1 MGYAEERL
9 ELIARLRASAP
20 GGSLPDA
27 LRLDARSLRFHV
39 GTSLAD
45 LRVPVHVDAG
55 IHGALRA
62 AVRDLFFLLAM
73 RHRTVLRQ
81 NEYDRLIL
89 LDGFDP
95 RAARTTSFNAPSS
108 VKSEN
113 VRKAFLE
120 APEMHPALDGGVL
133 ASWLGSGRPGRVL
146 AGTLNA
152 LLRRAHAEAPGRDP
166 PEPTG
171 YLVMLAVRS
180 LARGALAPIKELP
193 VSGPSARALQ
203 GAVSAGLIVALRL
216 ATREAGAHA
225 AGSAAQSDAAVGAM
239 PWVGGLKAFWGSGVT
254 CYGLAFSERPAKL
267 EQHAQKIAQ
276 GGTAEVVAGDVASEL
291 VANKESMRKAARQVA
306 LGRLRSDLLAVVRM
320 SELGRVPPFSVEG
333 FSLAQLY
340 QAPGALER
348 VLAAPA
354 ARKELVDKTRAVA
367 KAATHEAARAALE
380 AVGAVAKAWKEDDPG
395 ASVAQEQVITS
406 WARAVTALA
415 ADAALDAGV
424 TQAEGQLVQR
434 QGTESEGGIETQHEA
449 GKLYLL
455 SPEDKPILKVRARAP
470 QMGHLFCDMKDFT
483 RRTAFLKETVIA
495 DFLSREFYGPILTA
509 AARHAQGAAH
519 LADKGGIY
527 LNNLLGDAVSF
538 SGDIVALLDLAEEIR
553 VALGSYAR
561 RLDSAGNREVVS
573 KAIAA
578 VEQRFQAKRAQMEPA
593 IRSAQEAQRRGTL
606 DPLSGLEP
614 ATRLRSLQGEM
625 RRLQEQR
632 QEHIALA
639 TGEKLE
645 FGIFVSFGAAPEVA
659 TFEDHIFGQIK
670 VSIAEKINESA
681 RGTARNAGVRAR
693 MESILAAERKRLQ
706 RPDLVCPLSVAVS
719 QPLSIP
725 VPADVSLAVR
735 KCLAG
740 SDTEAAETVL
750 TAVVRDFVGRL
761 ATEEAPDD
769 RGDIYNG
776 GAAVSEDALK
786 AWVQSRS
793 GELEFFR
800 REVPVAGLAPVLRE
814 RFVFPNPSLKL
825 VLAVSPSSETLQHLF
840 VFVGRALFRG
850 LEKQGGLGV
859 YEMVAREN
867 PLFTLLAEHHVPQ
880 WVSDHAAN
888 AAPDT
893 EDWTAPILLRRNG

>member
-1 MGYAEERL
+1 MGYAEERV
-9 ELIARLRASAP
+9 ELIARLRAGAP
-20 GGSLPDA
+20 GGSLSDA
-27 LRLDARSLRFHV
+27 TRLDARSLRFHV

-45 LRVPVHVDAG
+45 LRIPVHVDQG
-55 IHGALRA
+55 VQGALRA

-73 RHRTVLRQ
+73 RHRAVLRQ

-152 LLRRAHAEAPGRDP
+152 LLRRAQAEAPGRDP
-166 PEPTG
+166 PEPTA
-171 YLVMLAVRS
+171 YLVLLALRS
-180 LARGALAPIKELP
+180 LAPAALAPLKEVP

-203 GAVSAGLIVALRL
+203 GAVAAGLVIALRL
-216 ATREAGAHA
+216 AIRESGALA
-225 AGSAAQSDAAVGAM
+225 AASGALCDAAAGAM
-239 PWVGGLKAFWGSGVT
+239 PWLGGLKPLWGSGLT
-254 CYGLAFSERPAKL
+254 SYGVAFIDRPGRL
-267 EQHAQKIAQ
+267 DQHVQKIAQ
-276 GGTAEVVAGDVASEL
+276 GGTAQVIAGDVAAEL
-291 VANKESMRKAARQVA
+291 VGNKESMRKAARQVA
-306 LGRLRSDLLAVVRM
+306 LARLRSELLSVVRM

-348 VLAAPA
+348 VLATPAP
-354 ARKELVDKTRAVA
+354 RKELVDKAKAVA
-367 KAATHEAARAALE
+367 KAATNDAARAAVE
-380 AVGAVAKAWKEDDPG
+380 SVGAVAKAWKEDDPG
-395 ASVAQEQVITS
+395 ASVAHEQVITT

-415 ADAALDAGV
+415 ADGALDAAV
-424 TQAEGQLVQR
+424 NQAGAQLVHR
-434 QGTESEGGIETQHEA
+434 QGTESEGGIETQHEG

-455 SPEDKPILKVRARAP
+455 SLEERPILKTRTRAP

-538 SGDIVALLDLAEEIR
+538 SGDIVALLELAEEIR

-561 RLDSAGNREVVS
+561 RLESAGSREAVGA
-573 KAIAA
+573 AIAA
-578 VEQRFQAKRAQMEPA
+578 IEQRFQQRRRQLEAAVK
-593 IRSAQEAQRRGTL
+593 SAQEALRRGTL
-606 DPLSGLEP
+606 DPGSGVEP
-614 ATRLRSLQGEM
+614 RTRLRTLEAEM
-625 RRLQEQR
+625 RRLDDHR
-632 QEHIALA
+632 QEEIALA
-639 TGEKLE
+639 SGEKLE
-645 FGIFVSFGAAPEVA
+645 AGIFVSYGAAPEVA
-659 TFEDHIFGQIK
+659 TFEDHVFGPIK

-693 MESILAAERKRLQ
+693 MEAILAGERKRLK
-706 RPDLVCPLSVAVS
+706 RPALVCPLHVAVS

-725 VPADVSLAVR
+725 VPADVALAVR
-735 KCLAG
+735 RSLGEGDAASAEIVLG
-740 SDTEAAETVL
+740 SVL
-750 TAVVRDFVGRL
+750 RDFVRRL
-761 ATEEAPDD
+761 ASEERTDD

-776 GAAVSEDALK
+776 GAAVSEDALR
-786 AWVQSRS
+786 ALVEARR
-793 GELEFFR
+793 GDLDFLR
-800 REVPVAGLAPVLRE
+800 REIDVAALAPALQE
-814 RFVFPNPSLKL
+814 RFVFPNPTLRL
-825 VLAVSPSSETLQHLF
+825 VIAVASASQSLQHLF

-867 PLFTLLAEHHVPQ
+867 PLFSLLAKHHVPQ
-880 WVSDHAAN
+880 WLTERTAEGGAEGADW
-888 AAPDT
+888 AP
-893 EDWTAPILLRRNG
+893 ALLRSNG